1 LLLGLLAYWLVNTI
15 RYQLKKQGIKP
26 HWIEIIRMMSTQKGF
41 TTTAR
46 YEPLETVA
54 FRNCT
59 TPQTNVIEIYDA
71 LKYNHQPFKRR
82 KNCSTQTHLPES
94 ILNCIAINSA

>member
-26 HWIEIIRMMSTQKGF
+26 HWTEIIRMMSTQKGF
-41 TTTAR
+41 TTTDK
-46 YEPLETVA
+46 YEPRETVP

-59 TPQTNVIEIYDA
+59 TPQTNVIEI
-71 LKYNHQPFKRR
+71 
-82 KNCSTQTHLPES
+82 
-94 ILNCIAINSA
+94 